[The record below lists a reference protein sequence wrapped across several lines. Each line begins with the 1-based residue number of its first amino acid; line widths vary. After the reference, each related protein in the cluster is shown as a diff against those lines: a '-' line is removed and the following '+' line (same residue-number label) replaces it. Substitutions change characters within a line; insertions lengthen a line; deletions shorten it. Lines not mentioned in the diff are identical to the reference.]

1 MKNIQNIMNMWFF
14 RGRKRGRGGVV
25 VGLLLFFFMAPLA
38 FTACDNGDPE
48 IDITVKSDYGKI
60 IEAINNANQSL
71 TEKMSLIEAAMARGF
86 ADGREAQ
93 VLMQKAV
100 SSLSGTLSEKLAA
113 VETAVKGQTAS
124 LETKLGL
131 IDAAVTGGFADSK
144 TQQALIGQA
153 VASLSG
159 TLAEKLA
166 AVETAVK
173 GQTASLETKLAL
185 IETALKKG
193 LADDKEAQELLR
205 QAIGS
210 LTGTLAERLQ
220 AVEKAMENQASS
232 LAAKLDLIET
242 ALADRLARNNE
253 ALALI
258 GKAVASLGGTL
269 EEKLAAVDTAL
280 QGRTTGLETKLGLIE
295 AAVRS
300 GFADG
305 KAQQELLQKALQS
318 LDGTA
323 GTKLAAVEAAIGSQR
338 TTLASKL
345 DLIEEAVREGL
356 ADSQKKQELIA
367 DALASLDGTLKEKLA
382 AIDTAMTHQTDS
394 LTTKLDLIRQAW
406 ATGLAS
412 DTTAIGLIKTAVA
425 SLQGSADE
433 VAEALKAIDDALQAD
448 GGIGQTLD
456 NIAEA
461 VRNKDYGK
469 YLLAITRTLWVM
481 SGKINGHEFVD
492 LGNGLKWATCNV
504 GAEHP
509 WDKGD
514 YFAWGETEPY
524 YEGLNPLYW
533 KENKNEGY
541 YWSSYSDNPSG
552 DSTHFI
558 KYGYYDYGLKTLLEP
573 EDDAATVNW
582 GGTWRMPT
590 YEEWKWMET
599 HCTFTWTDNYE
610 RTGVPGVIV
619 KSTVAGYTDH
629 TIFFPTAG
637 CIERIDIKID
647 NKALVWSSSWCDDSN
662 GENLVR
668 TSRMATMVAM
678 SQFNEGTDIGA
689 MNPGPAYRYR
699 GASVRPVSF

>member
-1 MKNIQNIMNMWFF
+1 MIKNIL
-14 RGRKRGRGGVV
+14 KK
-25 VGLLLFFFMAPLA
+25 GLMLLWVLAAPLA
-38 FTACDNGDPE
+38 FIGCDNGDPM

-60 IEAINNANQSL
+60 IEAINSANKSL
-71 TEKMSLIEAAMARGF
+71 TEKMSLIESAMSRGF
-86 ADGREAQ
+86 ADGKTGQALLGQAVEA
-93 VLMQKAV
+93 
-100 SSLSGTLSEKLAA
+100 LSGTLAEKLSA
-113 VETAVKGQTAS
+113 VETAVMSQTSS

-131 IDAAVTGGFADSK
+131 IDAAVAGGFADSQ
-144 TQQALIGQA
+144 TQQALVQKAIE
-153 VASLSG
+153 SLSG
-159 TLAEKLA
+159 TLAEKLS

-173 GQTASLETKLAL
+173 SQTSSLETKLAL
-185 IETALKKG
+185 IETALQEG
-193 LADDKEAQELLR
+193 LADDKTAQELLL

-210 LTGTLAERLQ
+210 LTGTLDERLQ
-220 AVEKAMENQASS
+220 ALEKAMENQASS
-232 LAAKLDLIET
+232 LASKLELIE
-242 ALADRLARNNE
+242 AAVSDRLARNNE

-258 GKAVASLGGTL
+258 GQAVESLGGTL
-269 EEKLAAVDTAL
+269 EEKLAAVDSAV

-305 KAQQELLQKALQS
+305 KAQQELLQKAIQS

-323 GTKLAAVEAAIGSQR
+323 GTKLAAVEAAIGSQQ

-356 ADSQKKQELIA
+356 ADSQKKLELIA

-394 LTTKLDLIRQAW
+394 LSLKLELIQGAL
-406 ATGLAS
+406 ATGIAN
-412 DTTAIGLIKTAVA
+412 DTTAVGLLRTAVA

-433 VAEALKAIDDALQAD
+433 VAEALAAIDASLLP
-448 GGIGQTLD
+448 GGHIGQALD
-456 NIAEA
+456 KLIEE
-461 VRNKDYGK
+461 VRTVDCSKI
-469 YLLAITRTLWVM
+469 LTAITRKLWLM
-481 SGKINGHEFVD
+481 AGKINGHDFVD

-582 GGTWRMPT
+582 GGTWRTPT

-599 HCTFTWTDNYE
+599 HCTYTWTNSYE
-610 RTGVPGVIV
+610 GTGVPGVII
-619 KSTVAGYTDH
+619 KSTVAGYTDR
-629 TIFFPTAG
+629 TLFFPTAG
-637 CIERIDIKID
+637 CIERIHIKIE
-647 NKALVWSSSWCDDSN
+647 NKALLWSSSWCDDSN
-662 GENLVR
+662 GENQVR

-678 SQFNEGTDIGA
+678 SQFNENTDIGA

-699 GASVRPVSF
+699 GASVRAVSY

>member
-1 MKNIQNIMNMWFF
+1 MIKNIL
-14 RGRKRGRGGVV
+14 KK
-25 VGLLLFFFMAPLA
+25 GLMLLWVLAAPLA
-38 FTACDNGDPE
+38 FIGCDNGDPM

-60 IEAINNANQSL
+60 IEAINSANKSL
-71 TEKMSLIEAAMARGF
+71 TEKMSLIESAMSRGF
-86 ADGREAQ
+86 ADGKTGQALLGQAVEA
-93 VLMQKAV
+93 
-100 SSLSGTLSEKLAA
+100 LSGTLAEKLSA
-113 VETAVKGQTAS
+113 VETAVMSQTSS

-131 IDAAVTGGFADSK
+131 IDAAVAGGFADSQ
-144 TQQALIGQA
+144 TQQALVQKAIE
-153 VASLSG
+153 SLSG
-159 TLAEKLA
+159 TLAEKLS

-173 GQTASLETKLAL
+173 SQTSSLETKLAL
-185 IETALKKG
+185 IETALQEG
-193 LADDKEAQELLR
+193 LADDKTAQELLL

-210 LTGTLAERLQ
+210 LTGTLDERLQ
-220 AVEKAMENQASS
+220 ALEKAMENQASS
-232 LAAKLDLIET
+232 LASKLELIE
-242 ALADRLARNNE
+242 AAVSDRLARNNE

-258 GKAVASLGGTL
+258 GQAIESLGGTL
-269 EEKLAAVDTAL
+269 EEKLAAVDSAV

-305 KAQQELLQKALQS
+305 KAKQELLQKAIQS

-323 GTKLAAVEAAIGSQR
+323 GTKLAAVEAAIGSQQ

-345 DLIEEAVREGL
+345 ALIEEAVREGL
-356 ADSQKKQELIA
+356 ADSQKKLELIA
-367 DALASLDGTLKEKLA
+367 DALASLDGTLREKLA

-394 LTTKLDLIRQAW
+394 LSLKLELIQGAL
-406 ATGLAS
+406 ATGIAN
-412 DTTAIGLIKTAVA
+412 DTTAVGLLRTAVA

-433 VAEALKAIDDALQAD
+433 VAEALAAIDASLLP
-448 GGIGQTLD
+448 GGHIGQALD
-456 NIAEA
+456 KLIEEIRT
-461 VRNKDYGK
+461 VDCSKI
-469 YLLAITRTLWVM
+469 LTAITRKLWLM
-481 SGKINGHEFVD
+481 AGKINGHDFVD

-582 GGTWRMPT
+582 GGTWRTPT

-599 HCTFTWTDNYE
+599 HCTYTWTNSYE
-610 RTGVPGVIV
+610 GTGVPGVII
-619 KSTVAGYTDH
+619 KSTVAGYTDR
-629 TIFFPTAG
+629 TLFFPTAG
-637 CIERIDIKID
+637 CIERIDIKIE
-647 NKALVWSSSWCDDSN
+647 NKALLWSSSWCDDSN
-662 GENLVR
+662 GENQVR
-668 TSRMATMVAM
+668 TSRMATMIAM
-678 SQFNEGTDIGA
+678 SQFNENTDIGA

-699 GASVRPVSF
+699 GASVRAVSY

>member
-1 MKNIQNIMNMWFF
+1 MIKNIL
-14 RGRKRGRGGVV
+14 KK
-25 VGLLLFFFMAPLA
+25 GLMLLWVLAAPLA
-38 FTACDNGDPE
+38 FIGCDNGDPM

-60 IEAINNANQSL
+60 IEAINSANKSL
-71 TEKMSLIEAAMARGF
+71 TEKMSLIELAMSRGF
-86 ADGREAQ
+86 ADGKTGQALLGQAVEA
-93 VLMQKAV
+93 
-100 SSLSGTLSEKLAA
+100 LSGTLAEKLSA
-113 VETAVKGQTAS
+113 VETAVMSQTSS

-131 IDAAVTGGFADSK
+131 IDAAVAGGFADSQ
-144 TQQALIGQA
+144 TQQALVQKAIE
-153 VASLSG
+153 SLSG
-159 TLAEKLA
+159 TLAEKLS

-173 GQTASLETKLAL
+173 SQTSSLETKLAL
-185 IETALKKG
+185 IETALQEG
-193 LADDKEAQELLR
+193 LADDKTAQELLL

-210 LTGTLAERLQ
+210 LTGTLDERLQ
-220 AVEKAMENQASS
+220 ALEKAMENQASS
-232 LAAKLDLIET
+232 LASKLELIE
-242 ALADRLARNNE
+242 AAVSDRLARNNE

-258 GKAVASLGGTL
+258 GQAVESLGGTL
-269 EEKLAAVDTAL
+269 EEKLAAVDSAV
-280 QGRTTGLETKLGLIE
+280 QGQTTGLETKLGLIE

-305 KAQQELLQKALQS
+305 KAKQELLQKAIQS

-323 GTKLAAVEAAIGSQR
+323 GTKLAAVEAAIGSQQ

-356 ADSQKKQELIA
+356 ADSQKKLELIA

-394 LTTKLDLIRQAW
+394 LSLKLELIQGAL
-406 ATGLAS
+406 ATGIAN
-412 DTTAIGLIKTAVA
+412 DTTAVGLLRTAVA

-433 VAEALKAIDDALQAD
+433 VAEALAAIDASLLP
-448 GGIGQTLD
+448 GGHIGQALD
-456 NIAEA
+456 KLIEE
-461 VRNKDYGK
+461 VRTVDCSKI
-469 YLLAITRTLWVM
+469 LTAITRKLWLM
-481 SGKINGHEFVD
+481 AGKINGHDFVD

-504 GAEHP
+504 GAEYP

-573 EDDAATVNW
+573 EDDAAAVNW

-610 RTGVPGVIV
+610 GTGVPGVII
-619 KSTVAGYTDH
+619 KSTVAGYTDR
-629 TIFFPTAG
+629 TLFFPTAG
-637 CIERIDIKID
+637 CIERIDIKIE
-647 NKALVWSSSWCDDSN
+647 NKALLWSSSWCDDSN

-678 SQFNEGTDIGA
+678 SQFNENTDIGA

-699 GASVRPVSF
+699 GASVRAVSY

>member
-1 MKNIQNIMNMWFF
+1 
-14 RGRKRGRGGVV
+14 
-25 VGLLLFFFMAPLA
+25 MAPLA

-131 IDAAVTGGFADSK
+131 IDAAVTDGFADSR

-159 TLAEKLA
+159 TLAERLA

-185 IETALKKG
+185 IETALKEG

-210 LTGTLAERLQ
+210 LTGTLAERLK

-242 ALADRLARNNE
+242 ALADRLAANNE
-253 ALALI
+253 AVALI

-269 EEKLAAVDTAL
+269 EEKLAAVDTAV

-433 VAEALKAIDDALQAD
+433 VAEALKAIDDALRAD

-492 LGNGLKWATCNV
+492 LGNGLKWGTCNV

-524 YEGLNPLYW
+524 YFKLNPLVW
-533 KENKNEGY
+533 KENKDEGY

-552 DSTHFI
+552 DSTNFI
-558 KYGYYDYGLKTLLEP
+558 KYGYYEYGLKTLLEP
-573 EDDAATVNW
+573 EDDAAAVNW

-610 RTGVPGVIV
+610 KTGVPGVIV